1 MAGEYHHEGIDYDIE
16 NNLRLQ
22 LNRDHQV
29 LHVGYVRLK
38 QGKKWGSWDLERI
51 IRYHAKVVRALR
63 KMGYEYPVTPV
74 EEGKDLKR
82 ELDIKSEG
90 TLKEGVR

>member
-1 MAGEYHHEGIDYDIE
+1 MSDEYHHEGIDYDIE

-38 QGKKWGSWDLERI
+38 QGRKWGNWDLERI
-51 IRYHAKVVRALR
+51 IRYHAKVVRVLR

-82 ELDIKSEG
+82 ELDIKSEE
-90 TLKEGVR
+90 TLKEGAH